1 VGSIRAI
8 FETLAEDIAIEVA
21 RPANADGTGGTSFA
35 VDVEIGQAKKPLH
48 PGANGRVILAPGDTG
63 EIGGSKNLNARLR
76 TLCTWMPALNAH
88 LWVPVGQ
95 AGTRDELERLD
106 NIESLIKC
114 VIRAIYEG
122 NHGATMPDR
131 PPVDAADIL
140 TEPTVMRHGE
150 AAIIRFVVGIPVA
163 EGQSLTTLPS
173 GARLAVTVRANP

>member
-8 FETLAEDIAIEVA
+8 FEALAEDIATEVA
-21 RPANADGTGGTSFA
+21 RPANADGTGGTSFE
-35 VDVEIGQAKKPLH
+35 VDVKIGQVNKPQH
-48 PGANGRVILAPGDTG
+48 PGENGRVILAPGDSG
-63 EIGGSKNLNARLR
+63 EIGGPKNLNARLR

-88 LWVPVGQ
+88 LWVPVGT
-95 AGTRDELERLD
+95 AGSRDELVRLD
-106 NIESLIKC
+106 NIEALIKC